1 MSPSSTV
8 VGIEQGDIAISPV
21 PDWVLGGLGLR
32 IHVGEGAAMS
42 VAVVRAWDRRSI
54 VGGRRLPARYPITVA
69 AIVVA
74 VVVAACA
81 GNDSRQQALTLE
93 TVRYQAPPAALTG
106 VKLPIGS
113 GGVVAVA
120 ARLPERVAGQ
130 GRLPYGGWLRGDQFV
145 AGWGDTTAWGTP
157 HGQTGTPPI
166 QITIRHVDSLG
177 QQAATSGGTAVI
189 ADANHATNMAG
200 RLEVGRDGA
209 VVWLRRA
216 DAGYTVA
223 WGRLDSPW
231 LYVVTASSEREA
243 EAALLA
249 FAGTA
254 GRHGGGHS
262 VLR

>member
-1 MSPSSTV
+1 MP
-8 VGIEQGDIAISPV
+8 A
-21 PDWVLGGLGLR
+21 
-32 IHVGEGAAMS
+32 
-42 VAVVRAWDRRSI
+42 AVVRAWDRGS
-54 VGGRRLPARYPITVA
+54 VVVGRRLPARYPLAVA
-69 AIVVA
+69 AIAVA

-81 GNDSRQQALTLE
+81 SSTSRQSVVTLE
-93 TVRYQAPPAALTG
+93 TVPYQALPAALTG
-106 VKLPIGS
+106 VKLPVQT
-113 GGVVAVA
+113 GGVVAIA
-120 ARLPERVAGQ
+120 GRLPERVAGQ

-145 AGWGDTTAWGTP
+145 AGWGDVTTWGTA

-177 QQAATSGGTAVI
+177 QQAAASGGAAVI

-200 RLEVGRDGA
+200 RLEVGRDGQI
-209 VVWLRRA
+209 VWLRRA

-223 WGRLDSPW
+223 WGRLDNPW
-231 LYVVTASSEREA
+231 LYVVTASSEQEA

-262 VLR
+262 MSR